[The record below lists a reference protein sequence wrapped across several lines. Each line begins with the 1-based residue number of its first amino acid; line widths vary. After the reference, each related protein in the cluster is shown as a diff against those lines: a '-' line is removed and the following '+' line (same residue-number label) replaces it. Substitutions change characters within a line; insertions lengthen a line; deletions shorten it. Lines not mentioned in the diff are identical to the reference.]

1 MLFLLFCCLF
11 FLLGGW
17 GLGLVSLLFFEF
29 KVLVLLFS
37 GIFFKLFELV
47 CLKERRFLCQ
57 LMFWFSSLG
66 GLFGLWKDLK
76 V

>member
-1 MLFLLFCCLF
+1 
-11 FLLGGW
+11 LGF
-17 GLGLVSLLFFEF
+17 VSLLFFES

-37 GIFFKLFELV
+37 RIVFKLFELV

-57 LMFWFSSLG
+57 LMFWFFSLG